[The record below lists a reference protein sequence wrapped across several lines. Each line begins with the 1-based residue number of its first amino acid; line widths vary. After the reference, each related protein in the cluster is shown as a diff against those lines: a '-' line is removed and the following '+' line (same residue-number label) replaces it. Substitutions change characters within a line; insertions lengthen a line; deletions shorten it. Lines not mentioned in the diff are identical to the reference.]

1 MRNTP
6 QFPTSTTKLVAN
18 TPPGV
23 GADSSCPY
31 PNITKMHIPITQ
43 NAYSH
48 NQIRISPPHYV
59 CVYVYA
65 DTINRPLQLLTAANY
80 VANTLQNTQRTPTKW
95 GANTPL
101 GVGADSSCPYPN
113 ITQNAY
119 SHYQI
124 RVYSLSNMHIHIIKY
139 VFSHYQIRISPPHF
153 VCVYVY
159 VGAINRPLQ
168 LLTAC
173 QLRGEHSANTQHPP
187 TKCLTNT
194 PSGVGADSSCPYPNI
209 INYTCSHYQIRISPP
224 HFVGVFIY
232 AGAINRPLQLL
243 TVCQLHG
250 EHSANTQHPPTKCLT
265 NTPPGV
271 GGRFIVPVS

>member
-1 MRNTP
+1 MLQTFYECISNRFQTRCERFTNNVIPTHETP
-6 QFPTSTTKLVAN
+6 QN

-113 ITQNAY
+113 IINYTC

-124 RVYSLSNMHIHIIKY
+124 RVYSLSNMHIHITKY
-139 VFSHYQIRISPPHF
+139 AYSSPISCVFSYMRT
-153 VCVYVY
+153 
-159 VGAINRPLQ
+159 R
-168 LLTAC
+168 
-173 QLRGEHSANTQHPP
+173 
-187 TKCLTNT
+187 
-194 PSGVGADSSCPYPNI
+194 
-209 INYTCSHYQIRISPP
+209 
-224 HFVGVFIY
+224 
-232 AGAINRPLQLL
+232 
-243 TVCQLHG
+243 
-250 EHSANTQHPPTKCLT
+250 
-265 NTPPGV
+265 
-271 GGRFIVPVS
+271 